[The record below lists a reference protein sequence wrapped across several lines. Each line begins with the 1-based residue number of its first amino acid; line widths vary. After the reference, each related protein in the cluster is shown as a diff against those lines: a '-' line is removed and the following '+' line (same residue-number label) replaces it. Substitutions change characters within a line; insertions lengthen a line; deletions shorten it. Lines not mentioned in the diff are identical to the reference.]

1 MHFDLTDLRLLV
13 KVAEA
18 NSVTGGAQALFL
30 SVPAASTRIK
40 NLEESVGAKL
50 LFRTPQGVTLTP
62 AGQTFVSHAR
72 LVLGQLERLSG
83 DLQEYASGIR
93 GHLRVW
99 ASSTAMG
106 EFLPPVLQTFLRQHP
121 DVNVD
126 LRERLSHEIV
136 RAVGEGKVDIGIVS
150 GYERTEALQVIAYRQ
165 DRLVLVVPCGHPL
178 THEANAAFA
187 DTLAFDHVGL
197 QEGSAL
203 RAFLQRLC
211 DDLHRT
217 LRLRIEVSNFEG
229 ACRMIEAGVGV
240 GVMPESAARRH
251 ARSLDVRIVA
261 LADEWS
267 LRQMH
272 VCVRSL
278 ENLPGFA
285 RDLVDLL
292 VEDAAASERVNEPGA
307 LERRVKTRPI

>member
-1 MHFDLTDLRLLV
+1 MHFDLTDLRLMV

-40 NLEESVGAKL
+40 NLEESIGAKL

-62 AGQTFVSHAR
+62 PGQTLVSHAR

-99 ASSTAMG
+99 ASATAMG
-106 EFLPPVLQTFLRQHP
+106 EYLPPVLQAFLRHHP
-121 DVNVD
+121 DVNID

-136 RAVGEGKVDIGIVS
+136 RSVGEGKVDVGIVS
-150 GYERTEALQVIAYRQ
+150 GYERTEALQVLPYRE
-165 DRLVLVVPCGHPL
+165 DRLVLVVPSGHPL
-178 THEANAAFA
+178 APEPAVAFA
-187 DTLAFDHVGL
+187 DSLAFDHIGL

-217 LRLRIEVSNFEG
+217 LHLRIEVSNFEG
-229 ACRMIEAGVGV
+229 ACRMVEAGVGI
-240 GVMPESAARRH
+240 GVMPASAARRH
-251 ARSLDVRIVA
+251 AQALDVRIVA
-261 LADEWS
+261 LADDWA
-267 LRQMH
+267 LRRMN

-278 ENLPGFA
+278 ENLPAFA
-285 RDLVDLL
+285 RDLVELL
-292 VEDAAASERVNEPGA
+292 VADAAPAA
-307 LERRVKTRPI
+307 

>member
-1 MHFDLTDLRLLV
+1 MHFDLTDLRLMV

-40 NLEESVGAKL
+40 NLEESIGAKL

-62 AGQTFVSHAR
+62 PGQTFVQHAR
-72 LVLGQLERLSG
+72 LVLGQLERLRG
-83 DLQEYASGIR
+83 DLQEYASGIK

-99 ASSTAMG
+99 ASATAMG

-126 LRERLSHEIV
+126 LRERLSHDIV
-136 RAVGEGKVDIGIVS
+136 RSVGEGKVDVGIVS
-150 GYERTEALQVIAYRQ
+150 GYERTEALQVIPYRR
-165 DRLVLVVPCGHPL
+165 DRLVMVLPRGHAL
-178 THEANAAFA
+178 ASDSAISFA
-187 DTLAFDHVGL
+187 DTLDFDQIGL

-211 DDLHRT
+211 DDLHRS
-217 LRLRIEVSNFEG
+217 LKLRIEVSNFEG
-229 ACRMIEAGVGV
+229 ACRMVEAGVGV
-240 GVMPESAARRH
+240 SVMPESAARRH
-251 ARSLDVRIVA
+251 AATLDIEIVP
-261 LADEWS
+261 LADAWA

-272 VCVRSL
+272 VCVRNL
-278 ENLPGFA
+278 ETLPQFA
-285 RDLVDLL
+285 RDLVELL
-292 VEDAAASERVNEPGA
+292 VADASTP
-307 LERRVKTRPI
+307 TS

>member
-1 MHFDLTDLRLLV
+1 MHFDLTDLRLMV

-40 NLEESVGAKL
+40 NLEESIGAKL

-62 AGQTFVSHAR
+62 PGQTFVQHAR
-72 LVLGQLERLSG
+72 LVLGQLERLRG
-83 DLQEYASGIR
+83 DLQEYASGIK

-99 ASSTAMG
+99 ASATAMG

-126 LRERLSHEIV
+126 LRERLSHDIV
-136 RAVGEGKVDIGIVS
+136 RSVGEGKVDVGIVS
-150 GYERTEALQVIAYRQ
+150 GYERTEALQVIPYRR
-165 DRLVLVVPCGHPL
+165 DCLVMVLPRGHAL
-178 THEANAAFA
+178 ASAQALRFA

-211 DDLHRT
+211 DDLHRS
-217 LRLRIEVSNFEG
+217 LKLRIEVSNFEG
-229 ACRMIEAGVGV
+229 ACRMIEAGVGI

-251 ARSLDVRIVA
+251 AAALEIEIVP
-261 LADEWS
+261 LADAWS

-278 ENLPGFA
+278 ETLPQFA

-292 VEDAAASERVNEPGA
+292 VEDAAGA
-307 LERRVKTRPI
+307 AR

>member
-1 MHFDLTDLRLLV
+1 MHFDLTDLRLMV

-18 NSVTGGAQALFL
+18 NSVTGGAQALYL

-40 NLEESVGAKL
+40 NLEEAVGAKL

-62 AGQTFVSHAR
+62 AGQTLVSHAR
-72 LVLGQLERLSG
+72 LVLGQLERLAS
-83 DLQEYASGIR
+83 DLQEYAHGIK

-99 ASSTAMG
+99 ASATAMG
-106 EFLPPVLQTFLRQHP
+106 EFLPPVLQTFLRRHP

-126 LRERLSHEIV
+126 LRERLSHDIV
-136 RAVGEGKVDIGIVS
+136 RSVGEGKVDVGIVS
-150 GYERTEALQVIAYRQ
+150 GYERTEALQVIPYRQ
-165 DRLVLVVPCGHPL
+165 DRLVLVVPAGHAL
-178 THEANAAFA
+178 ADEATVAFA
-187 DTLAFDHVGL
+187 DTLDADHVGL

-217 LRLRIEVSNFEG
+217 LKLRIEVSNFEG

-251 ARSLDVRIVA
+251 AQRLDVRIVA
-261 LADEWS
+261 LADDWS
-267 LRQMH
+267 LRKMH

-278 ENLPGFA
+278 DSLPGFA
-285 RDLVDLL
+285 RDLVEMLAA
-292 VEDAAASERVNEPGA
+292 DAGGA
-307 LERRVKTRPI
+307 WPPA

>member
-1 MHFDLTDLRLLV
+1 MHFDLTDLRLMV

-40 NLEESVGAKL
+40 NLEESIGAKL

-62 AGQTFVSHAR
+62 PGQTFVQHAR
-72 LVLGQLERLSG
+72 LVLGQLERLRG
-83 DLQEYASGIR
+83 DLQEYASGIK

-99 ASSTAMG
+99 ASATAMG

-121 DVNVD
+121 DVNID
-126 LRERLSHEIV
+126 LRERLSHDIV
-136 RAVGEGKVDIGIVS
+136 RSVGEGKVDVGIVS
-150 GYERTEALQVIAYRQ
+150 GYERTEALQVIPYRR
-165 DRLVLVVPCGHPL
+165 DSLVMVLPRGHAL
-178 THEANAAFA
+178 AREAAISFA
-187 DTLAFDHVGL
+187 DTLDFDHVGL

-211 DDLHRT
+211 DDLHRS
-217 LRLRIEVSNFEG
+217 LKLRIEVSNFEG
-229 ACRMIEAGVGV
+229 ACRMIEAGVGI

-251 ARSLDVRIVA
+251 AAA
-261 LADEWS
+261 LAIEIVPLADAWS

-272 VCVRSL
+272 VCVRNL
-278 ENLPGFA
+278 ETLPQFA
-285 RDLVDLL
+285 KDLVDLL
-292 VEDAAASERVNEPGA
+292 VADAGA
-307 LERRVKTRPI
+307 EGR

>member
-1 MHFDLTDLRLLV
+1 MHFDLTDLRLMV

-40 NLEESVGAKL
+40 NLEESIGAKL

-62 AGQTFVSHAR
+62 PGQTFVQHAR
-72 LVLGQLERLSG
+72 LVLGQLERLRG
-83 DLQEYASGIR
+83 DLQEYASGIK

-99 ASSTAMG
+99 ASATAMG

-126 LRERLSHEIV
+126 LRERLSHDIV
-136 RAVGEGKVDIGIVS
+136 RSVGEGKVDVGIVS
-150 GYERTEALQVIAYRQ
+150 GYERTEALQVIPYRR
-165 DRLVLVVPCGHPL
+165 DRLVMVLPRGHAL
-178 THEANAAFA
+178 ASDSAISFA
-187 DTLAFDHVGL
+187 DTLDFDQIGL

-211 DDLHRT
+211 DDLHRS
-217 LRLRIEVSNFEG
+217 LKLRIEVSNFEG
-229 ACRMIEAGVGV
+229 ACRMIEAGVGI

-251 ARSLDVRIVA
+251 ASALQIEIVP
-261 LADEWS
+261 LADAWA

-272 VCVRSL
+272 VCVRNL
-278 ENLPGFA
+278 ETLPQFA
-285 RDLVDLL
+285 RDLVELL
-292 VEDAAASERVNEPGA
+292 VADASTP
-307 LERRVKTRPI
+307 TS

>member
-1 MHFDLTDLRLLV
+1 MHFDLTDLRLMV

-40 NLEESVGAKL
+40 NLEESIGAKL

-62 AGQTFVSHAR
+62 PGQTFVQHAR
-72 LVLGQLERLSG
+72 LVLGQLERLRG
-83 DLQEYASGIR
+83 DLQEYASGIK

-99 ASSTAMG
+99 ASATAMG

-126 LRERLSHEIV
+126 LRERLSHDIV
-136 RAVGEGKVDIGIVS
+136 RSVGEGKVDVGIVS
-150 GYERTEALQVIAYRQ
+150 GYERTEALQVIPYRR
-165 DRLVLVVPCGHPL
+165 DRLVMVLPRGHAL
-178 THEANAAFA
+178 SRQAEIAFA
-187 DTLAFDHVGL
+187 DTLDFDHIGL

-211 DDLHRT
+211 DDLHRS
-217 LRLRIEVSNFEG
+217 LKLRIEVSNFEG
-229 ACRMIEAGVGV
+229 ACRMIEAGVGI

-251 ARSLDVRIVA
+251 AEALQIEIVP
-261 LADEWS
+261 LADAWS
-267 LRQMH
+267 MRQMH
-272 VCVRSL
+272 VCVRNL
-278 ENLPGFA
+278 ETLPGFA
-285 RDLVDLL
+285 RDLVELL
-292 VEDAAASERVNEPGA
+292 VDDAA
-307 LERRVKTRPI
+307 RPQADAAKRA

>member
-1 MHFDLTDLRLLV
+1 MHFDLTDLRLMV

-40 NLEESVGAKL
+40 NLEESIGAKL

-62 AGQTFVSHAR
+62 PGQTFVQHAR
-72 LVLGQLERLSG
+72 LVLGQLERLGG
-83 DLQEYASGIR
+83 DLQEYASGIK

-99 ASSTAMG
+99 ASATAMG
-106 EFLPPVLQTFLRQHP
+106 EFLPPVLRTFLRRHP
-121 DVNVD
+121 DVNID
-126 LRERLSHEIV
+126 LRERLSHDIV
-136 RAVGEGKVDIGIVS
+136 RSVSEGKVDVGIVS
-150 GYERTEALQVIAYRQ
+150 GYERTEALQVVPYRR
-165 DRLVLVVPCGHPL
+165 DRLVMVLPRGHALASMP
-178 THEANAAFA
+178 AIAFA

-211 DDLHRT
+211 DDLHRS
-217 LRLRIEVSNFEG
+217 LKLRIEVSNFEG
-229 ACRMIEAGVGV
+229 ACRMIEAGVGI

-251 ARSLDVRIVA
+251 AAALEIEIVA
-261 LADEWS
+261 LADAWS

-278 ENLPGFA
+278 DTLPQFA
-285 RDLVDLL
+285 RDLVELL
-292 VEDAAASERVNEPGA
+292 VEDAARSPG
-307 LERRVKTRPI
+307 